1 MASPTLK
8 GLILTI
14 ILLAV
19 CGPACMYAQDSNGSP
34 AAPPQDSVADLK
46 REAAELR
53 ARLEKLESR
62 IDQLQT
68 RQQISTAKES
78 PVTKETAP
86 PPPDHTHSDQPH
98 SDPPQPD
105 KSISGIGGILA
116 GTTLNLALDGYYE
129 YNFNSPIGRDNL
141 LRAYDVSSNSF
152 SLNQADAVIENA
164 PDPDEGKRWG
174 ARLDLQWGQ
183 ATQSLQGNA
192 INEPRPDIYRA
203 IFQAYGTYVVP
214 IGSGLTLDFG
224 KWASSLGIEG
234 NYTKDQMN
242 YSRSL
247 WFDFL
252 PFYHMGMR
260 ATYNITDTFAVH
272 YWLTNGTE
280 QTEAF
285 NGFKDESVGFAWQ
298 PRKSFN
304 WTLNYYL
311 GQEHPD
317 VIFYPYGIPAGLGN
331 LPEQQGVPFAP
342 INSPPTGKLHI
353 FDSYVAW
360 QSSPRL
366 SFAGEADWMIERDYT
381 NSPPAMADGGAI
393 YARYQLTSKA
403 AMASRAEYLSD
414 RGGLF
419 SGVPQGLKET
429 TLTLEYKLAEA
440 FLVRAEWRRDFS
452 NHPFFLT
459 DTLGILRREQ
469 TTTGLGLVWWFG
481 AKKGAW

>member
-1 MASPTLK
+1 MVTPKLNRFILTVILLFAGSQDCAYAQNSSASP
-8 GLILTI
+8 LTKDDI
-14 ILLAV
+14 
-19 CGPACMYAQDSNGSP
+19 
-34 AAPPQDSVADLK
+34 ADLK

-53 ARLEKLESR
+53 ARLEKLETR
-62 IDQLQT
+62 IGQLD
-68 RQQISTAKES
+68 KERE
-78 PVTKETAP
+78 PPAAKETAAV
-86 PPPDHTHSDQPH
+86 PPDQ
-98 SDPPQPD
+98 PQPD
-105 KSISGIGGILA
+105 KPASGIRNILA
-116 GTTLNLALDGYYE
+116 DTTLNLALDGYYE
-129 YNFNSPIGRDNL
+129 YNFNSPIGRANL

-164 PDPDEGKRWG
+164 ADPDEGKHWG

-183 ATQSLQGNA
+183 ATQTLQGNA
-192 INEPRPDIYRA
+192 VNEPRPDIYRN

-214 IGSGLTLDFG
+214 VGSGLTLDFG

-242 YSRSL
+242 YSRSF

-260 ATYNITDTFAVH
+260 ASYNVTPNFAVH
-272 YWLTNGTE
+272 YWLTNGTQ

-298 PRKSFN
+298 PRKSIN

-317 VIFYPYGIPAGLGN
+317 VIYFPNGSPASLGN
-331 LPEQQGVPFAP
+331 LPEQQGVPFEP
-342 INSPPTGKLHI
+342 INSPPTGRLHI
-353 FDSYVAW
+353 FDSYVTW
-360 QSSPRL
+360 QASPL
-366 SFAGEADWMIERDYT
+366 FSFAGEADWVIERDYT
-381 NSPPAMADGGAI
+381 NSAPAVADGGAI
-393 YARYQLTSKA
+393 YARYQFTPKIALA
-403 AMASRAEYLSD
+403 GRGEYLSD

-419 SGVPQGLKET
+419 SGVSQGLKET

-452 NHPFFLT
+452 NHPFFFT
-459 DTLGILRREQ
+459 DTLGILKHDQ
-469 TTTGLGLVWWFG
+469 TTTGVGLVWWFG